1 MVDRYSFFGR
11 KFENMETSLKT
22 QALQSVCAAAVV
34 THTPASLQQR
44 AARAQPSPDLQTFR
58 QTFARSPQTFARRP
72 QIFRQTFRQTFAHG
86 PQTFAR
92 SPQTFAPSSQT
103 FARSPQ
109 TFVRSPQTFAR
120 SPQTFACSPQTFAH
134 SLQTFRTLS
143 RPFAPLDVSLSRAS
157 LSSRSAFASNKPCH

>member
-11 KFENMETSLKT
+11 KFEKMEASLKT

-34 THTPASLQQR
+34 THACRPRCSSAPR
-44 AARAQPSPDLQTFR
+44 AAQPSPDLQTFR

-109 TFVRSPQTFAR
+109 TFVRSPQTFA
-120 SPQTFACSPQTFAH
+120 CSPQTFAH

-143 RPFAPLDVSLSRAS
+143 RPFAPLGVSLSRAS